1 MIPIRNIYY
10 MLAYAFQVLHEQ
22 GYKDVAA
29 EDFRN
34 TAELLAAILCKG
46 VSVQIKRGL
55 CRQYITNEEPLAS
68 PRGKLEI
75 GESIKTQ
82 VLRKKQLVC
91 AYDEFSVNAYTNR
104 IIKTTMA
111 VLLRADITKAR
122 KKEIRKLLVFFDG
135 VDTLDAHNINWN
147 IQYDR
152 NNQTYRMIIEI
163 CRFVLKGL
171 LQTTADGS
179 SRIMDYADDMT
190 MAKLYE
196 KFIQNASAYHAVRH
210 RAFKQES
217 WKNAYNRRK
226 VLHAQYAD
234 ESSLYDANAPL
245 REFVSDF
252 HLCQELGC
260 SARRNGSGDASI
272 RQDR

>member
-22 GYKDVAA
+22 GYTDVAA

-46 VSVQIKRGL
+46 VSVLIKRGL
-55 CRQYITNEEPLAS
+55 CRQYITKEEPLAS

-82 VLRKKQLVC
+82 VFRKKQIVC

-111 VLLRADITKAR
+111 VLLRADISKTR

-152 NNQTYRMIIEI
+152 NNQTYRMILEI

-179 SRIMDYADDMT
+179 TRIMDYADDMT

-196 KFIQNASAYHAVRH
+196 KFILGYYQREHPCVFPANRLASDRWVQNTSAYHAVRH

-217 WKNAYNRRK
+217 WKDAYNRRK
-226 VLHAQYAD
+226 VLHA
-234 ESSLYDANAPL
+234 
-245 REFVSDF
+245 
-252 HLCQELGC
+252 
-260 SARRNGSGDASI
+260 
-272 RQDR
+272 